1 MTSEPAAVLIP
12 MEERAVD
19 FHGDRVTAAFVSAGE
34 IYVPIRPIAE
44 ALGLAWGSQNNRIQ
58 RDEVLARRVR
68 KVVMHGADG
77 KAREMVCLPLDLLAG
92 WLFGVTTSKVRP
104 ELREKLTRYREECFR
119 VLWEAFRDRLAV
131 VDPRLI
137 AREDE
142 VIAELQHIA
151 EMGRAITRLA
161 EQQIELQRQQQ
172 HLGQRLDRAG
182 QVVRV
187 VQGEIATLHGDVAD
201 IQIRLE
207 VLEETVRP
215 GAPITKAQAAEVSQ
229 RVKALAEL
237 LTGLEKG
244 KNFYQGI
251 FGELYRR
258 FRVTSYTE
266 IPQGLY
272 ADVLAFLDDWQSVA
286 EAKRTGASD
295 L

>member
-1 MTSEPAAVLIP
+1 MTSQLMDSISPV
-12 MEERAVD
+12 EERIVD
-19 FHGDRVTAAFVSAGE
+19 FHGDRVAAVLVAAGE

-44 ALGLAWGSQNNRIQ
+44 ALGLAWASQNNRIQ
-58 RDEVLARRVR
+58 RDDVLARRVR

-77 KAREMVCLPLDLLAG
+77 KAREMICLPLDLLAG

-119 VLWEAFRDRLAV
+119 VLWDAFRDRLVV
-131 VDPRLI
+131 VDPQPMV
-137 AREDE
+137 REDE
-142 VIAELQHIA
+142 AIAELQHIA

-172 HLGQRLDRAG
+172 QFGQRLDRAG

-187 VQGEIATLHGDVAD
+187 VQGEIATIHGDVAD
-201 IQIRLE
+201 IHIRLE

-215 GAPITKAQAAEVSQ
+215 GAPISKAQAAEISQ

-272 ADVLAFLDDWQSVA
+272 ADVLAFIEDWRSAA
-286 EAKRTGASD
+286 EAKHTSPPD
-295 L
+295 P